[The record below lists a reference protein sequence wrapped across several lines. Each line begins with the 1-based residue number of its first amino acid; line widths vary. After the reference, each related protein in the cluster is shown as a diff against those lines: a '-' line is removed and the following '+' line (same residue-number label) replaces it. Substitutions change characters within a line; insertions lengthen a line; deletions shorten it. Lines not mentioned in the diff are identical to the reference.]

1 MTHFLVTGVS
11 GLLGLNFA
19 LAVDGKKHQVTGVA
33 NTLPMAWASFKNVQ
47 AELTQAGV
55 IERLIEEHK
64 PDVILHCAAIANVDL
79 CESEPDQAKIVNTDL
94 PGSIAEACLRH
105 SIKMIQISTD
115 AVFDGVKG
123 NYQEDDPTNPLSVYA
138 QTKRDGEN
146 AVLSANPDALVARV
160 NFYGWSAT
168 GNRSLAEVFFNNLQA
183 GNQMNGFTDVIFC
196 PMNILDLSDLLVE
209 ATDLQLKGIF
219 HMVGAEPMSKYQFG
233 VRIAEKFGFDPALI
247 NPVSVKDGNLKAAR
261 SPNLSLSTAKLQ
273 KALGH
278 DLPAFDAGLQKFY
291 DQFRRG
297 YPQYIKTLI

>member
-79 CESEPDQAKIVNTDL
+79 CESEPERAKFVNADL
-94 PGSIAEACLRH
+94 PGTIAKACLRH

-123 NYQEDDPTNPLSVYA
+123 DYQEDDPTNPLSVYA

-183 GNQMNGFTDVIFC
+183 GNQMNGFTDVTFC

-233 VRIAEKFGFDPALI
+233 VRIAEKFGFDTALI
-247 NPVSVKDGNLKAAR
+247 KPVSVRDGNLKAAR